1 MNKTRLETFSDG
13 FFAVIMTLMVLELKP
28 PQGTSFS
35 SLAPLD
41 PKFISYILS
50 FLFLGIF
57 WNYHNLIFQAT
68 KSVSG
73 SIVFANLA
81 FLFCVSLIPFSLSW
95 IGADGFSTTAV
106 ILYGTVLLFSSLSF
120 LLILKLLL
128 KIHGEDWDFYKA
140 MHRKRIGFISI
151 FLFVIGIALGAFFP
165 KLAFFFYVIG
175 VFVLIISARHIEKKL
190 FK

>member
-1 MNKTRLETFSDG
+1 MNKFRLESISDA
-13 FFAVIMTLMVLELKP
+13 FFAVIMTIMVLELKP

-41 PKFISYILS
+41 PKFLSYVLS

-57 WNYHNLIFQAT
+57 WHYHNLIFQAT
-68 KSVSG
+68 KSVNG
-73 SIVFANLA
+73 SIVFANLV

-128 KIHGEDWDFYKA
+128 K
-140 MHRKRIGFISI
+140 
-151 FLFVIGIALGAFFP
+151 
-165 KLAFFFYVIG
+165 
-175 VFVLIISARHIEKKL
+175 
-190 FK
+190 